1 MPGRYGTDR
10 GNRLAYCEL
19 YVTTAMLFRKYG
31 DLELDGTKPE
41 DLVYDD
47 YFSAFNP
54 ETSRGMRVRRTSK
67 S

>member
-1 MPGRYGTDR
+1 
-10 GNRLAYCEL
+10 
-19 YVTTAMLFRKYG
+19 MLFRKYG

-41 DLVYDD
+41 DLIYDD

-54 ETSRGMRVRRTSK
+54 ETSRGMRVRRISK